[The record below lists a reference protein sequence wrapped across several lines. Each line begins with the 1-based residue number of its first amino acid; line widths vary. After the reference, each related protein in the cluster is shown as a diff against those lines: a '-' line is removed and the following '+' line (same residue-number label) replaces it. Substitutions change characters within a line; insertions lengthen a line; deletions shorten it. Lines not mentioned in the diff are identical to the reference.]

1 MYVHCFFQQTIITV
15 AFNPLNSHDN
25 YELQWKEYPQ
35 VSNVMIY

>member
-1 MYVHCFFQQTIITV
+1 LFSQQTIITV

-35 VSNVMIY
+35 VSYVMI